1 MVVFRVIT
9 FSISQYY
16 EDEVMCRLLGFVSR
30 EPVVATELL
39 EGIYESF
46 IKVSQLHRDGWGL
59 AWYSESGHLQLSKKP
74 EAAHA
79 SEEYAHLAK
88 RIQTDALISHV
99 RWATPGYSLC
109 LENTHPFTYNLMA
122 FAHNGAVAPNERLEK
137 FIAPHLQSEIVGMTD
152 SERYFLALIS
162 EIEKAPPI
170 EAFRTHLRM
179 MHHHLQSSSLNCL
192 LLTPEALYA
201 VCDFDPYAPLAQQEP
216 DYFHLQYQVRPD
228 AIVVGSTGLNQDA
241 SWEILKS
248 GQMLVV
254 ERGTLNMSIV
264 DVAHNTRS
272 SIQEQYKSILQR

>member
-1 MVVFRVIT
+1 
-9 FSISQYY
+9 
-16 EDEVMCRLLGFVSR
+16 MCRLLGFVSR

-39 EGIYESF
+39 AGIYESF
-46 IKVSQLHRDGWGL
+46 INVSQRHGDGWGL
-59 AWYSESGHLQLSKKP
+59 AWYNTSGHLQLSKKP

-79 SEEYAHLAK
+79 SQEFAHVAK

-99 RWATPGYSLC
+99 RWATPGFSPC
-109 LENTHPFTYNLMA
+109 LENTHPFTYQLMA
-122 FAHNGAVAPNERLEK
+122 FAHNGAIAPKQRLEAC
-137 FIAPHLQSEIVGMTD
+137 IAPHLQSEIVGMTD
-152 SERYFLALIS
+152 SERYFLALFS

-170 EAFRTHLRM
+170 EAFRTLLGTI
-179 MHHHLQSSSLNCL
+179 HHHLQSSSLNCL

-201 VCDFDPYAPLAQQEP
+201 VCDYDPNAPLAQQEP
-216 DYFHLQYQVRPD
+216 DYFHVQYQVRPD

-254 ERGTLNMSIV
+254 ERGTLHMSIREV
-264 DVAHNTRS
+264 TRTIRS

>member
-9 FSISQYY
+9 FSISQFY
-16 EDEVMCRLLGFVSR
+16 EDQGMCRLLGFVSR
-30 EPVVATELL
+30 EPVIASEVL

-46 IKVSQLHRDGWGL
+46 INVSQRHKDGWGL
-59 AWYSESGHLQLSKKP
+59 AWYDENGHLQLSKKP

-79 SEEYAHLAK
+79 SEEYAHVVK
-88 RIQTDALISHV
+88 RIQTDALLSHV
-99 RWATPGYSLC
+99 RWATPGFSPC
-109 LENTHPFTYNLMA
+109 LENTHPFTYHLMA
-122 FAHNGAVAPNERLEK
+122 FAHNGAVAPNVRLEAW
-137 FIAPHLQSEIVGMTD
+137 IAPHLQSEIVGMTD

-170 EAFRTHLRM
+170 EAFRTILRK

-201 VCDFDPYAPLAQQEP
+201 VCDFDPNALLAQQDP
-216 DYFHLQYQVRPD
+216 DYFHVQYQVRPD

-241 SWEILKS
+241 RWEILKN

-254 ERGTLNMSIV
+254 ERGTLNMSII
-264 DVAHNTRS
+264 DVTHNTRS